1 MCCILPYHV
10 NEGLH
15 ELFVALGLVEGGLVI
30 LFVSVLDLGDEGVDE
45 VPLGDDSKEKI

>member
-10 NEGLH
+10 NECLH

-30 LFVSVLDLGDEGVDE
+30 FLSGVLDLGDKGVDE
-45 VPLGDDSKEKI
+45 VPLGGDSK